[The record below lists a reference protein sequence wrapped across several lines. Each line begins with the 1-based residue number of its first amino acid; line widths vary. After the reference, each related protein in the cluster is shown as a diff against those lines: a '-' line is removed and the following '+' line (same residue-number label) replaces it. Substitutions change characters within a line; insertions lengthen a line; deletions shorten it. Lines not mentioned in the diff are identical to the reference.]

1 MPKPQNRRT
10 VLVFEDRSQNLSMHV
25 REKTN
30 ESGREAKKTYTKK
43 EEVIEKNNKK
53 CEQIYIIME
62 CLCTLSCLQNLDKIY
77 YLNFLS
83 STQSKA

>member
-43 EEVIEKNNKK
+43 EEVIEKNNKNMK
-53 CEQIYIIME
+53 KF
-62 CLCTLSCLQNLDKIY
+62 TS
-77 YLNFLS
+77 
-83 STQSKA
+83 